1 MALDGITLHF
11 IKDEIAEKLIGARV
25 ERVNQPSR
33 LELVFNMRTRN
44 GAYKL
49 LMSAEPS
56 SARVHLTSHSLEN
69 PQKPPMLCMLF
80 RKKLTGAILRN
91 IRQSGLDRILFF
103 DFDAVNEIGD
113 KVNLSVCVEIMA
125 QHSNIIL
132 IGNDRKIIDAVKRV
146 DENKSSVREILPS
159 VTYVLPPQQKKCNI
173 LKDEVED
180 ICTSV
185 LLNSHLKMSKSLLF
199 SIEGSSPLMCREI
212 AYEAFEEDLAVSE
225 CDSDILK
232 KAVSELK
239 AYLVSDKVGVT
250 VLFDVDGKPYDFSI
264 IDIKQYG
271 RLFSKKTFASV
282 SEALDVFYYERDLAL
297 RMKVKARDII
307 KILNNTTERLVR
319 KIANQR
325 AELQKCDDKDTLK
338 TYAELISANQYIF
351 NNYKE
356 YKKAH
361 TAEKMLA
368 DLIESG
374 EQELSYIDSVKDS
387 LMRAET
393 ESEIA
398 SIRNELVLGG
408 FIKKHKNAK
417 QKQPRELPPLEY
429 ITSEGFRVLVGRNNL
444 QNDKLTFKTAK
455 NYDMWFHTKGVPGSH
470 TILVSDKRE
479 FTDLAISEAAIIAAC
494 NSSAKENT
502 KVPVD
507 YTLVKNVKKPSGALP
522 GKVVYYTNNMI
533 YVIADKSKITEK
545 KSG

>member
-80 RKKLTGAILRN
+80 RKKLTGAILRS

-307 KILNNTTERLVR
+307 KNPE
-319 KIANQR
+319 
-325 AELQKCDDKDTLK
+325 
-338 TYAELISANQYIF
+338 
-351 NNYKE
+351 
-356 YKKAH
+356 
-361 TAEKMLA
+361 
-368 DLIESG
+368 
-374 EQELSYIDSVKDS
+374 
-387 LMRAET
+387 
-393 ESEIA
+393 
-398 SIRNELVLGG
+398 
-408 FIKKHKNAK
+408 
-417 QKQPRELPPLEY
+417 
-429 ITSEGFRVLVGRNNL
+429 
-444 QNDKLTFKTAK
+444 
-455 NYDMWFHTKGVPGSH
+455 
-470 TILVSDKRE
+470 
-479 FTDLAISEAAIIAAC
+479 
-494 NSSAKENT
+494 
-502 KVPVD
+502 
-507 YTLVKNVKKPSGALP
+507 
-522 GKVVYYTNNMI
+522 
-533 YVIADKSKITEK
+533 
-545 KSG
+545 